1 MTNRTKRVAAA
12 TLIASSVALGSI
24 ALHEGF
30 RGKAYRDPV
39 GIPTIGYG
47 ETKGV
52 KMGDTITQREALER
66 LRISAEEHGKGMAA
80 CIKVPISQN
89 EYDAYLDFTYN
100 VGVGAFCKSTLN
112 KKLNSGDYD
121 GACRELLKWNKA
133 GGKVLPGLTKRRE
146 EEYQLCSGLRLTL
159 D

>member
-1 MTNRTKRVAAA
+1 MTNNKKRVAVA
-12 TLIASSVALGSI
+12 TLAASTIALSTI

-52 KMGDTITQREALER
+52 KMGDTITQKEALER
-66 LRISAEEHGKGMAA
+66 LRTSADEHGKGMAA
-80 CIKVPISQN
+80 CIKVPISQS
-89 EYDAYLDFTYN
+89 EYDAYLSFTYN

-112 KKLNSGDYD
+112 KKLNAGDYE
-121 GACRELLKWNKA
+121 GACTELLKWNRA
-133 GGKVLPGLTKRRE
+133 GGMVLPGLTKRRE
-146 EEYQLCSGLRLTL
+146 EEYKLCLG
-159 D
+159 